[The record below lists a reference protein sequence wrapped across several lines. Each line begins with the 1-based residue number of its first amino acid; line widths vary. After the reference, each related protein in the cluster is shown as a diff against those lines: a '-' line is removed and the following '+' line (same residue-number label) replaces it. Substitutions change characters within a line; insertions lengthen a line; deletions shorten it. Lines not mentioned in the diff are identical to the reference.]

1 MIMKSQKKNKRSLI
15 ETKGNHSHHHSVAL
29 NSTQFNTIISSS
41 TGSTGEL
48 RIATSR
54 VPSSQSKL
62 R

>member
-1 MIMKSQKKNKRSLI
+1 LI